1 VLSKIDHIGI
11 AVKSLEEAVK
21 VYTGPLGLKGVKV
34 EALPDRYLRIALIP
48 VGDTKVE
55 LIEPTSPE
63 ADIAKFIEKK
73 GEGMHHMAFEV
84 KDIDAAV
91 AMLKAQQVPLIDE
104 TPRDGAGGARIAF
117 INPKATKVLVE
128 LVQPGKE

>member
-1 VLSKIDHIGI
+1 MLSKIDHIGI
-11 AVKSLEEAVK
+11 AVKNLEEAAK
-21 VYTGPLGLKGVKV
+21 VYTGPLGLKGVQI
-34 EALPDRYLRIALIP
+34 EELADRHLRIALIP
-48 VGDTKVE
+48 VGNTKVE

-91 AMLKAQQVPLIDE
+91 AKLKAHKVPLIDE
-104 TPRDGAGGARIAF
+104 TPRDGVGGARIAF
-117 INPKATKVLVE
+117 INPKATKVLIE